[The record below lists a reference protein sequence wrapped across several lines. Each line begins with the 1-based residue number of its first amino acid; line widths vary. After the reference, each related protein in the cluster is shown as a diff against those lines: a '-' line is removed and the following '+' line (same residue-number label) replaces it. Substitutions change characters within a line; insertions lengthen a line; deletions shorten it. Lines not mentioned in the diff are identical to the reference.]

1 MSVSYLFVQWFL
13 WDKPCVRGLSWPS
26 YDQTRE
32 TSDTI
37 LVCLSIVQYCLKSSC
52 WTGGND
58 WSVPIMGLKFVHREV
73 PTNAAARC
81 ALHAQKCQDVCES
94 VQTDQNGRTGV
105 AMVCDPLWVWRVG
118 LAPGGGRGCC
128 PPFTVLL
135 LSVDK
140 LEAAAGQPAAA
151 RGPAT
156 SPPPGGAQTTSTL
169 LPACHR

>member
-1 MSVSYLFVQWFL
+1 MPLQDVL
-13 WDKPCVRGLSWPS
+13 CM
-26 YDQTRE
+26 
-32 TSDTI
+32 
-37 LVCLSIVQYCLKSSC
+37 LKSAKMFVNLSKLTKMGERG
-52 WTGGND
+52 WRWSATHYGSGGWAWRLVAD
-58 WSVPIMGLKFVHREV
+58 ED
-73 PTNAAARC
+73 AA
-81 ALHAQKCQDVCES
+81 
-94 VQTDQNGRTGV
+94 
-105 AMVCDPLWVWRVG
+105 
-118 LAPGGGRGCC
+118 